1 MKEPNGGTPARGC
14 CAEENVP
21 ICVHYSG
28 LAACPANKKSPHW
41 HDEIELVAVSDGE
54 LDFFVNGELHRL
66 TKGKGIFVNSGHVHY
81 SLSED
86 PDKCKYILMHINPF
100 TVCHTAELVENYIL
114 PTIESAGAR
123 ILFDSVT
130 NGGTLFALVSE
141 LAQFAGTDEFAIRA
155 AGSALY
161 ILAEL
166 YAHTKSTPRVRV
178 VGASVLCALRRMLSF
193 VHEHYNKKVTLED
206 IARAGSMCPSS
217 CTRVFKR
224 YLHRTPVNYLIEYRL
239 KKAKELVT
247 DSEMKIRD
255 ICLETGFRGVSY
267 FIEMFRKSYGVSP
280 LSLRKSPTTGV

>member
-1 MKEPNGGTPARGC
+1 MKEPNGDTPARGC

-21 ICVHYSG
+21 VCVHYSG

-54 LDFFVNGELHRL
+54 LDFFVDGELHRL

-178 VGASVLCALRRMLSF
+178 VGASVLCSLRRMLSF

-255 ICLETGFRGVSY
+255 ISGA
-267 FIEMFRKSYGVSP
+267 
-280 LSLRKSPTTGV
+280 